1 MGSLFTPQ
9 PPSLPLTSPLPA
21 AARQGRFLSPSAASR
36 SRSSPPAAAA
46 AQRRA
51 PPGTATERRAP
62 GTALPTASSG
72 GANGGQCGRR
82 ARRKAERLAAR
93 RWVTLYLSAR
103 PAHLLIPLPPPVRSH
118 TVLPSSFFFFNSSF
132 AWVGFGY
139 SFILQRT
146 GLERGDAGTGRGS
159 QAALGG
165 GGIQLPPTPTPQPCA
180 GAAPTPHGA
189 APKSP
194 AVELSEPDAVRAA
207 VGWGHAAGE
216 LTTHRPLP
224 VISAF
229 NTPPPPHPTPP
240 PPGAAPQL
248 FCLPPLAV
256 RPGVGRGDVNEAAL
270 SRFPPP
276 YADTL

>member
-165 GGIQLPPTPTPQPCA
+165 GGRHSAPPDPNPT
-180 GAAPTPHGA
+180 
-189 APKSP
+189 
-194 AVELSEPDAVRAA
+194 AVRWGRSHPARCSPQIPGSGA
-207 VGWGHAAGE
+207 VRTRCRACCSGVGARSWRVNH
-216 LTTHRPLP
+216 
-224 VISAF
+224 
-229 NTPPPPHPTPP
+229 PPPPARH
-240 PPGAAPQL
+240 
-248 FCLPPLAV
+248 F
-256 RPGVGRGDVNEAAL
+256 
-270 SRFPPP
+270 SI
-276 YADTL
+276 